1 MPEWVGALVDW
12 DHAYETDV
20 AKMKLA
26 VSLSAHNVEQGTG
39 GPFGAV
45 VFRTDTNRVVA
56 AGVNG
61 VARER
66 NSVMHAEVLALM
78 LAEQAV
84 GAYSLQGEGR
94 PAHELVTSC
103 DPCAMCLGAI
113 LWSGVTRVVCGAS
126 REDANR
132 IGFDE
137 GPVFPES
144 YRYLET
150 RGIMVVH
157 GVLRAEAGAVLDA
170 YGTGGGLIYNG

>member
-12 DHAYETDV
+12 DRAYETDV
-20 AKMKLA
+20 DKMQLA
-26 VSLSAHNVEQGTG
+26 VSLSAHNVEQETG

-56 AGVNG
+56 AGVNS
-61 VARER
+61 VVRER

-84 GAYSLQGEGR
+84 GAYTLQGEGH

-113 LWSGVTRVVCGAS
+113 LWSGVTRVVCGAT

-144 YRYLET
+144 YRYLEA
-150 RGIMVVH
+150 RGITAVH
-157 GVLRAEAGAVLDA
+157 GVLRAEAAAVLEA